1 LVGLAAQGEG
11 GGMSPKTLLQ
21 IIALFG
27 SLSLLSIGGGNTVV
41 PDMHLQSVNDYHW
54 LDGRQFADLFAISQA
69 APGPSMLIVTLIGY
83 KAGGEGF
90 WGIIGAL
97 VATIAMIV
105 PAALLVYFTA
115 RFWNSAKEAKWR
127 KAVER
132 GFAPLTVGLVLASG
146 VIVAKSADH
155 GYHQWAL
162 TAVAT
167 VVFTCTKTN
176 PLIVVGIA
184 GLIGW
189 LGWV

>member
-1 LVGLAAQGEG
+1 
-11 GGMSPKTLLQ
+11 MSPKTIAQ
-21 IIALFG
+21 ILGLF
-27 SLSLLSIGGGNTVV
+27 SMLSVLSIGGGNTVI
-41 PDMHLQSVNDYHW
+41 PEMHLQAVNQFHW

-69 APGPSMLIVTLIGY
+69 APGPSMLIVTLLGY

-90 WGIIGAL
+90 WGVVGAIL
-97 VATIAMIV
+97 ATIAMIV
-105 PAALLVYFTA
+105 PAALLVYFSA
-115 RFWNSAKEAKWR
+115 RFWNSARDAKWR

-155 GYHQWAL
+155 GYREWAL

-167 VVFTCTKTN
+167 VIFTCTRTN
-176 PLIVVGIA
+176 PLVVVSIA

-189 LGWV
+189 LHLV